1 MSTQR
6 FRRLSIASAFAIA
19 LALYGVWM
27 GWSLHR
33 QHQTQVREYT
43 LLLQKIEAA
52 HEKQRQ
58 LQTSIAQRR
67 VEILLRQKGR
77 NTPPGDFW
85 MPGELDRLRMKR
97 NARREG

>member
-6 FRRLSIASAFAIA
+6 VRRLSIAGA
-19 LALYGVWM
+19 LAVALAFYCLGM
-27 GWSLHR
+27 GWSFRR
-33 QHQTQVREYT
+33 QRQAQVREYT
-43 LLLQKIEAA
+43 RLLEKIEAA

-67 VEILLRQKGR
+67 VEILLRQKGM
-77 NTPPGDFW
+77 NNPPGDFW

-97 NARREG
+97 NADREG